1 MTALGLFERL
11 GGNAPGRWL
20 FSRIVCLRAPYFAG
34 QEPKCPEGH
43 GWPGGAGSIAPR
55 IEALVPGRCVV
66 RVRDRRRVHNHLGTV
81 HAIAMCNAA
90 ELAAGLATD
99 AALDA
104 THRWIPKA
112 MQVNYLKP
120 ARGTL
125 TATAIVPPI
134 IAEESGSEC
143 PVRVDVRDAAG
154 EAVFSAVVS
163 MWITFRRRT

>member
-1 MTALGLFERL
+1 VATALGLFERL
-11 GGNAPGRWL
+11 GGSAPGRWL
-20 FSRIVCLRAPYFAG
+20 FSRIVCWRAPYF
-34 QEPKCPEGH
+34 
-43 GWPGGAGSIAPR
+43 GSVAPR
-55 IEALVPGRCVV
+55 VEMLSPGRCVV
-66 RVRDRRRVHNHLGTV
+66 RVRDRRRVHNHIGTV

-104 THRWIPKA
+104 TRRWIPKA

-125 TATAIVPPI
+125 TATATVPPI
-134 IAEESGSEC
+134 GANEAGSEC
-143 PVRVDVRDAAG
+143 PVQVDVRDAAG

-163 MWITFRRRT
+163 MWITPRRKS

>member
-1 MTALGLFERL
+1 MATALGLFERL
-11 GGNAPGRWL
+11 GGSAPGRWL
-20 FSRIVCLRAPYFAG
+20 FSRIVCWRAPYF
-34 QEPKCPEGH
+34 
-43 GWPGGAGSIAPR
+43 GSIAPR
-55 IEALVPGRCVV
+55 IEALAPGHCVV
-66 RVRDRRRVHNHLGTV
+66 RLRDRRRVHNHLGTV

-99 AALDA
+99 AALD
-104 THRWIPKA
+104 TTRRWIPKA

-134 IAEESGSEC
+134 AADESGSEC

-163 MWITFRRRT
+163 MWITSRRRT